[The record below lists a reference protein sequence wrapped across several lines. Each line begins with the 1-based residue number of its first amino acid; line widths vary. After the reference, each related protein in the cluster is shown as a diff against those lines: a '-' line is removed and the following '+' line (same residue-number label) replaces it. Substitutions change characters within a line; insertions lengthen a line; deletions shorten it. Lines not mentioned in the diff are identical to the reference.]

1 MPQICLTI
9 ITTQLTNKQT
19 LFSYTLL
26 GHPFICDSSQELT
39 FAEEVTP
46 MYFSFDTVTMDIS
59 DKYLA

>member
-9 ITTQLTNKQT
+9 TTHLTNKQT
-19 LFSYTLL
+19 LFSCTLL
-26 GHPFICDSSQELT
+26 GHTFICYSSQELT
-39 FAEEVTP
+39 IAEEVTP